1 MFSIN
6 FLGFEDLEKALT
18 EYSGNSEDAIN
29 EVLHSEEINTLAQN
43 AIKALM
49 PRSNKKK
56 GRHAKDSNSLGKL
69 DGNLSLTVRA
79 VKAFQYLYFA
89 DDGTNTRRHIGDQ
102 RFFERGGE
110 DVQCDIIQRCI
121 DKLTTI

>member
-1 MFSIN
+1 MFKIN

-18 EYSGNSEDAIN
+18 EYSGNTEEAIN
-29 EVLHSEEINTLAQN
+29 EVLHSEEVNTLAQN

-69 DGNLSLTVRA
+69 DGNLSLTVKA
-79 VKAFQYLYFA
+79 VKAFHYLYFA

-110 DVQCDIIQRCI
+110 DVQGDIIQRCI